1 MKQKKGY
8 LTILFLLIGSFAI
21 AKILK
26 GKKKLKGKV
35 YAGEPT
41 IQNAYS
47 IPGSI
52 VYGKD
57 KITPIFTFRSSVPLK
72 ILDQD
77 DIEYLYLVSFKI
89 NEPYKSGWILQ
100 NEIYIK

>member
-1 MKQKKGY
+1 MKNKGY
-8 LTILFLLIGSFAI
+8 LTILLLLLGGVVA
-21 AKILK
+21 AKLLK
-26 GKKKLKGKV
+26 PKKKLKGKV

-77 DIEYLYLVSFKI
+77 DVEYLYLVEFKI
-89 NEPYKSGWILQ
+89 NEPYKTGWILQ
-100 NEIYIK
+100 NEIFIK